1 MTPSNKAAPGNI
13 QTHVPGFPRIG
24 ASRELKFALESHWR
38 GELPEAGLEAVGREL
53 RARHWALQAR
63 AGLDFVSVGEF
74 AFYDHVANHVQLLGC
89 EPARYG
95 FDPQLSQLGRYFAMA
110 RGDGAGKPAGTA
122 DGADAATGVKAADA
136 ADTAEADAD
145 AAAAADGTA
154 AHGCDGHADCGH
166 AHAHEAVH
174 AGAALEMTKWFDTNY
189 HYLVPEFTP
198 ETAFSLACGRLFD
211 EVAEAQA
218 LGHAVKAVLLGP
230 LSFLWLGKEKGGDAD
245 FSRLSLLDRLLPVY
259 GAVLDRLKAQGV
271 QWVQIDEPILGLD
284 LPAPWRN
291 AFEHSYWQLNQVGVP
306 LLLATYFSPL
316 EENLSLACRLPVA
329 GLHVDA
335 VRAAHELSSIADWLP
350 VHKVLSVGIVDG
362 RNIWRTDLDAA
373 LAALAPIVD
382 KRGGKLWLSSSC
394 SLLHVPFTLAGE
406 TALDGEITSWLAF
419 ATEKLDEL
427 RLLKRALQARQGNAV
442 DGDGEAAAAGGR
454 DTGPSQDGRRDDT
467 LAQALLRSRAALAGR
482 RASAR
487 VHQAA
492 LSGRLAALGDDAD
505 RRPSPFARRQAV
517 QRERLRLPDFP
528 TTTIGSFPQTAAI
541 RAARA
546 SFKRGELDAA
556 GYAAKMRD
564 EIADAVRR
572 QEALGL
578 DVLVHGEA
586 ERNDMVEYFGEQLRG
601 FVFTRLGWVQS
612 YGSRCVKPPI
622 IYGDVSRPKPMT
634 VDWTVHAQSLTG
646 KPMKGMLTGP
656 ITILQWSFV
665 RDDQPRA
672 RTALQI
678 ALAIRDEVDDLQQAG
693 IGIIQIDEPAV
704 REGLPLR
711 RASWN
716 AYLDWATRAFRVSA
730 AVAADATQIHTH
742 MCYAEFN
749 DILPQIAAMDADVI
763 TIETSRS
770 DMELLAGFGA
780 FRYPNQIGPGVYDI
794 HSPRV
799 PAQAE
804 MVRLLRK
811 AAAVIPV
818 GNLWVNP
825 DCGLKT
831 RGWPE
836 TETALRNMVAAARQL
851 RAEHAAR

>member
-1 MTPSNKAAPGNI
+1 MTTSNKTI
-13 QTHVPGFPRIG
+13 HSHIPGFPRIG
-24 ASRELKFALESHWR
+24 ASRELKFALEANWR
-38 GELPEAGLEAVGREL
+38 GELSDAQLEAVGRDL
-53 RARHWALQAR
+53 RARHWTLQQQ
-63 AGLDFVSVGEF
+63 AGLDFVTVGDF
-74 AFYDHVANHVQLLGC
+74 AYYDQVANHIQLLGC

-95 FDPQLSQLGRYFAMA
+95 FGPEQSQLGRYFAMA
-110 RGDGAGKPAGTA
+110 RGVAGAEPAA
-122 DGADAATGVKAADA
+122 
-136 ADTAEADAD
+136 
-145 AAAAADGTA
+145 
-154 AHGCDGHADCGH
+154 CGH
-166 AHAHEAVH
+166 DHAHEDGHVH
-174 AGAALEMTKWFDTNY
+174 PSAALEMTKWFDTNY

-198 ETAFSLACGRLFD
+198 ETAFSLACERLFD

-230 LSFLWLGKEKGGDAD
+230 LSFLWLGKARGAAD
-245 FSRLSLLDRLLPVY
+245 FDRLSLLDKLLPVY
-259 GAVLDRLKAQGV
+259 GQVLDRLKAQGV
-271 QWVQIDEPILGLD
+271 QWVQVDEPILGLD
-284 LPAPWRN
+284 LPAAWRS
-291 AFEHSYWQLNQVGVP
+291 AFENTYWQLNQVGVP

-329 GLHVDA
+329 GLHVDG
-335 VRAAHELSSIADWLP
+335 VRAPQELTSIADWLP

-373 LAALAPIVD
+373 LAVLAPIVD
-382 KRGGKLWLSSSC
+382 KRAGKLWLSSSC
-394 SLLHVPFTLAGE
+394 SLLHVPFTLAAE
-406 TALDGEITSWLAF
+406 TALDGEIRSWLAF

-427 RLLKRALQARQGNAV
+427 YVLKQALQ
-442 DGDGEAAAAGGR
+442 GDYDAATT
-454 DTGPSQDGRRDDT
+454 D
-467 LAQALLRSRAALAGR
+467 ALERSRNAIASR
-482 RASAR
+482 RASTR
-487 VHQAA
+487 VRQPAVRGRIDA
-492 LSGRLAALGDDAD
+492 LSDDAD
-505 RRPSPFARRQAV
+505 RRRSGFAQRQAE
-517 QRERLRLPDFP
+517 QRARFKLPAFP
-528 TTTIGSFPQTAAI
+528 TTTIGSFPQTQAI

-546 SFKRGELDAA
+546 GFKRGELNAA
-556 GYAAKMRD
+556 EYEVKMRE
-564 EIADAVRR
+564 EIAYAVQR

-586 ERNDMVEYFGEQLRG
+586 ERNDMVEYFGEQLDG
-601 FVFTRLGWVQS
+601 FVFTQLGWVQS

-622 IYGDVSRPKPMT
+622 IFGDVSRPKAMT

-665 RDDQPRA
+665 RDDQPRSA
-672 RTALQI
+672 TALQI
-678 ALAIRDEVDDLQQAG
+678 ALAIRDEVADLEQAG

-711 RASWN
+711 RSRWD

-730 AVAADATQIHTH
+730 SAVADGTQIHTH

-770 DMELLAGFGA
+770 DMELLNGFGR
-780 FRYPNQIGPGVYDI
+780 FRYPNEIGPGVYDI

-799 PAQAE
+799 PGKDE
-804 MVRLLRK
+804 MVRLLQK
-811 AAAVIPV
+811 ASAVIPPA
-818 GNLWVNP
+818 NLWVNP

-851 RAEHAAR
+851 RSEHAIR